1 MCSGLTKRH
10 LPVFH
15 QRKREK
21 NYSFYVS
28 LQLVLSEQ
36 QFSAHEAQFSAPAYE
51 QIQSVDYI
59 VN

>member
-1 MCSGLTKRH
+1 MRSGLTKRH
-10 LPVFH
+10 LPVFR
-15 QRKREK
+15 QQKREKK

-51 QIQSVDYI
+51 QINQLITS
-59 VN
+59 